1 MTRVL
6 WQSKWGFVRLV
17 IAATLLW
24 AFAADSGA
32 RLARLQLA
40 AMPGYD
46 FIGAATALQSEGRY
60 GEALQILDAGLDDSA
75 CQPSRASK
83 VGAADHAS
91 ASSKS
96 TGVGADT
103 ASSGTASGDCTAML
117 ALRDQITQ
125 EQASWLRKAKDAGIG
140 AITGQG
146 QSLERLIGAVT
157 ADFFLIGDVRDLVIQ
172 SAKQL
177 IDGDSDELILL
188 LSAAGVVTTLA
199 PEIDWAPSVLK
210 AARKAGALSTKMGE
224 HLVAL
229 LKGGKKA
236 EAAAVMGDVA
246 TLSKRASPGGAV
258 RLMRHLDSPDELRTV
273 AAFVERQPRGAF
285 ALASTG
291 RAGVDTLIEQGAA
304 ADRLI
309 VKAASKGERGAAFLK
324 TPAARAMLR
333 PHPLLGIA
341 KGFAKGTI
349 PTLALR
355 AIESMDAKAWWFIP
369 LLAAWVF
376 VEGAVIVGR
385 FRARPSPYASE

>member
-1 MTRVL
+1 MTRAL
-6 WQSKWGFVRLV
+6 WRSKWGFVRLV
-17 IAATLLW
+17 IATVLLW

-46 FIGAATALQSEGRY
+46 FIGAATALRAEGRY
-60 GEALQILDAGLDDSA
+60 GEALQILDAGFDDSA
-75 CQPSRASK
+75 CQRSRSDDI
-83 VGAADHAS
+83 GAPDHAI

-103 ASSGTASGDCTAML
+103 ASSGTEHGAVQADCNAML

-157 ADFFLIGDVRDLVIQ
+157 ADFFLIGDIRDLFIQ
-172 SAKQL
+172 STKQL

-224 HLVAL
+224 HLIVL

-236 EAAAVMGDVA
+236 EAVAVMGDVA
-246 TLSKRASPGGAV
+246 MLSKRASPGGAV
-258 RLMRHLDSPDELRTV
+258 RLLRHLDSPDELRTV
-273 AAFVERQPRGAF
+273 AAFVERQPGGAF

-355 AIESMDAKAWWFIP
+355 AIESMDARVWWFIP

-376 VEGAVIVGR
+376 VEGAVIVR
-385 FRARPSPYASE
+385 RCRASF